1 MNKDKKLIATSLALA
16 AMLGTSAFA
25 ESRPSNETRRRGDAS
40 STVRRERST
49 EARRGDASGTSVS
62 RNSGRVPAG
71 RVEARGEVG
80 RGSGSY
86 QRGDRGDRSTRGRS
100 GQTYER
106 SDRNRSGSTQ
116 ERSDR
121 TYDRSDRNRSG
132 SAESYRRGDGNR
144 SGTHQ
149 RGDRNR
155 SGATWDRN
163 RSGSSRGGND
173 TYRRGGDSRG
183 GHSRGGRYESQ
194 HRSYGNRQHYHH
206 RGRISN
212 YARYGNGYR
221 VWVIGAP
228 YPFYVPLSH
237 WHRDRFR
244 IGLTIGIGGYYN
256 PGGYYDYYDGYYDGY
271 NRAASRGE
279 LRGVV
284 ESVDY
289 RRDTFV
295 VRNDAT
301 GSFVTVVMRDRRGD
315 VRAGDYVEV
324 SGDWTRSG
332 VFTAYDVDL
341 LD

>member
-1 MNKDKKLIATSLALA
+1 MKKDKKLIATSLVLA

-49 EARRGDASGTSVS
+49 EARRGDASVS
-62 RNSGRVPAG
+62 RNSGRAPAG
-71 RVEARGEVG
+71 RVEARGQSG
-80 RGSGSY
+80 RGSGSASN
-86 QRGDRGDRSTRGRS
+86 DRNRS

-106 SDRNRSGSTQ
+106 N
-116 ERSDR
+116 
-121 TYDRSDRNRSG
+121 DRNRSG
-132 SAESYRRGDGNR
+132 SAESSRRSDANRGSSESYRRSDGNR
-144 SGTHQ
+144 SSGSNRNGDN
-149 RGDRNR
+149 RGN
-155 SGATWDRN
+155 GNWDRN

-173 TYRRGGDSRG
+173 TYRRGDSR
-183 GHSRGGRYESQ
+183 SNGRYDSN
-194 HRSYGNRQHYHH
+194 RSYGNRQHYQH

-221 VWVIGAP
+221 VWIVGAP
-228 YPFYVPLSH
+228 YPFYIPLSY

-244 IGLTIGIGGYYN
+244 IGLTIGLGGYYN
-256 PGGYYDYYDGYYDGY
+256 PGGYYDYYDGYDDGY
-271 NRAASRGE
+271 NRAAASRGE

-301 GSFVTVVMRDRRGD
+301 GSFVTVVMRDRQRE

-341 LD
+341 LDN

>member
-1 MNKDKKLIATSLALA
+1 MQKEKKLIATSLALA
-16 AMLGTSAFA
+16 AVLGTSAFA
-25 ESRPSNETRRRGDAS
+25 ESRPANETRRRGDAS

-49 EARRGDASGTSVS
+49 EARRGDASVS
-62 RNSGRVPAG
+62 RNSGRVPTG

-86 QRGDRGDRSTRGRS
+86 ERSDRGDRSARGRA

-106 SDRNRSGSTQ
+106 SDRGQSGRTQ
-116 ERSDR
+116 ERSGR
-121 TYDRSDRNRSG
+121 TYDRSDRSRSG
-132 SAESYRRGDGNR
+132 STDSYRRGDG
-144 SGTHQ
+144 
-149 RGDRNR
+149 NR

-163 RSGSSRGGND
+163 RSGASRGGND
-173 TYRRGGDSRG
+173 TYRRGGDSRSG
-183 GHSRGGRYESQ
+183 QSRGGRYESQ
-194 HRSYGNRQHYHH
+194 HRSYGNRQHYQH

-271 NRAASRGE
+271 NRSASRGE

-295 VRNDAT
+295 VRMT
-301 GSFVTVVMRDRRGD
+301 RR
-315 VRAGDYVEV
+315 AA
-324 SGDWTRSG
+324 S
-332 VFTAYDVDL
+332 
-341 LD
+341 